1 MKKRGP
7 AKQYVSEQERN
18 RQKQK
23 RHRDKINSVTLTAT
37 SEGLTR
43 TLRAADHCIKCNNLT
58 LRYHRPTVC
67 PAHQNL
73 VDAALAKLGLSANR
87 ATHLNTKDIVTG
99 TNIARVSDARSVGH
113 GHGGREHGFTDNG
126 KAIAPGRFTAR
137 ADMLP
142 DVLEIQGVS
151 GPWLEELIK
160 AILPW
165 FTERVQWLTA
175 ETIRLNPYCHHE
187 ADVANIVRI
196 EAIEMLNAELAKPK
210 EQRAWS

>member
-1 MKKRGP
+1 MAHDKKESAKSRVARWRAKKR
-7 AKQYVSEQERN
+7 A
-18 RQKQK
+18 
-23 RHRDKINSVTLTAT
+23 VTMTAT
-37 SEGLTR
+37 SEGLAR

-87 ATHLNTKDIVTG
+87 ATHLNTNDIVTG
-99 TNIARVSDARSVGH
+99 TNIARVSDARSIGH
-113 GHGGREHGFTDNG
+113 GRGGREHGFTDKG
-126 KAIAPGRFTAR
+126 KAVAPGRFTAR
-137 ADMLP
+137 VDMLP
-142 DVLEIQGVS
+142 DVLAIQGVS
-151 GPWLEELIK
+151 GPGLEELIK
-160 AILPW
+160 TILPW

-175 ETIRLNPYCHHE
+175 ETIRINPYCHHE

-196 EAIEMLNAELAKPK
+196 EVIEMLNAEMAKPK